1 MKPIKWSTAVLVVL
15 SSLNLGGCVGFWDR
29 HPGVQSGPVPDQ
41 AYWTDR
47 TWRQE
52 VAERQREEQRALSRM
67 RLQEFIR

>member
-1 MKPIKWSTAVLVVL
+1 MKPIKWGIAVLSAVVSL
-15 SSLNLGGCVGFWDR
+15 SGCVGFWDR
-29 HPGVQSGPVPDQ
+29 HPGVQSGPIPDQ

-47 TWRQE
+47 TWRLD